1 MRSYKEFQL
10 HSVTFRSLFIIVQRV
25 ENTGEPIYGNAE
37 LEKVEDAPKPVPVN
51 QFSEYVTLL
60 KRDNNAGFEKQYAVC
75 NLAQPVSDNLVI
87 QPRCIALVP
96 VVQRADNSIQ

>member
-1 MRSYKEFQL
+1 M
-10 HSVTFRSLFIIVQRV
+10 

-37 LEKVEDAPKPVPVN
+37 LEKVEDTPKPVPVN

-75 NLAQPVSDNLVI
+75 NLAQPVF
-87 QPRCIALVP
+87 
-96 VVQRADNSIQ
+96 